1 MKNMK
6 KLLLFV
12 LSAALA
18 APLFAQRRV
27 QRDTVRI
34 GGKPVGVTVTNWYC
48 IEGDELP
55 AFTVRDQNGKTIRSA
70 DLRGKT
76 VVVSFWIGSCAPC
89 LKELGRVGPEIVDR
103 YSPDEFAFI
112 AIGSGETAESAARF
126 GELAGAT
133 FPLCYDASGEVFGRF
148 ADNGFPK
155 LFVADAG
162 GTVRMVEQ
170 GYDDAKFARLEQT
183 VAGLIRENR
192 RELSED

>member
-34 GGKPVGVTVTNWYC
+34 GGKSVGVTVTNWYC

-76 VVVSFWIGSCAPC
+76 VVVSFWIGSCAPGADC
-89 LKELGRVGPEIVDR
+89 GRSRSASADVGP
-103 YSPDEFAFI
+103 
-112 AIGSGETAESAARF
+112 G
-126 GELAGAT
+126 
-133 FPLCYDASGEVFGRF
+133 
-148 ADNGFPK
+148 
-155 LFVADAG
+155 
-162 GTVRMVEQ
+162 VRSLRDV
-170 GYDDAKFARLEQT
+170 R
-183 VAGLIRENR
+183 
-192 RELSED
+192 

>member
-1 MKNMK
+1 M
-6 KLLLFV
+6 
-12 LSAALA
+12 
-18 APLFAQRRV
+18 
-27 QRDTVRI
+27 
-34 GGKPVGVTVTNWYC
+34 
-48 IEGDELP
+48 
-55 AFTVRDQNGKTIRSA
+55 
-70 DLRGKT
+70 
-76 VVVSFWIGSCAPC
+76 
-89 LKELGRVGPEIVDR
+89 GRVGPEIVDR

-170 GYDDAKFARLEQT
+170 GYDDAKFARLEET